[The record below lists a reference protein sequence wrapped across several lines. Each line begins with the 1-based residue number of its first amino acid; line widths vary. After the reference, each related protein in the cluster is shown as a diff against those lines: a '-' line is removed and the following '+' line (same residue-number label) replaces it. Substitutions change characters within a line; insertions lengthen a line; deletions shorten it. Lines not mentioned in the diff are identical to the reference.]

1 MNQDQDHGRR
11 KDDARPAVELQWDR
25 PNKWTLL
32 LTGGNNG
39 LVGAY
44 GYKYEGHP
52 EHLER
57 VNVYAEGTGPALEE
71 NEQYRMQM
79 ATITTAALGY
89 WQAGDPI
96 LPEFD
101 TPALRDVAT
110 LYGKYAALHKSEELL
125 AGVVDQLGERA
136 AMMFQYLTTDTRAK
150 FEEEWAEFLARQR
163 AEKVGQ
169 VEAKME
175 TERAEEAVRVNRA
188 AAELVAFPQPATVRD
203 ALYPEYVTRPA
214 AEKPEA

>member
-11 KDDARPAVELQWDR
+11 KDDTRPAVTLQWDH

-32 LTGGNNG
+32 LTGGNGG

-44 GYKYEGHP
+44 GHKYEGHP
-52 EHLER
+52 DHLER
-57 VNVYAEGTGPALEE
+57 VNVYAEGSVPALEE

-79 ATITTAALGY
+79 ATISTAALGY

-110 LYGKYAALHKSEELL
+110 LYGKYSALHKSDELM
-125 AGVVDQLGERA
+125 AGVVEQLGQRA
-136 AMMFQYLTTDTRAK
+136 AMMYQYLTTDTRAK

-169 VEAKME
+169 VEA
-175 TERAEEAVRVNRA
+175 APVDAAVLANRA
-188 AAELVAFPQPATVRD
+188 AAEKVAFAPPPGVRD
-203 ALYPEYVTRPA
+203 ALYPEYVTHPA
-214 AEKPEA
+214 AVGKSEA